1 MNAAPKPWTD
11 AYLRAAIKDEIELAK
26 AKMRRRVS
34 MPSLITMMTDLYPDP
49 PRGQGLVSAGAA
61 RHTLGATPLPRWRRS
76 WAAAGPLIGELG
88 LEIRHDTDEGSVS
101 VAVAGERRGVAEA
114 YQDHPSVDAAV
125 MAALVRAATKAFTEA
140 RDQ

>member
-1 MNAAPKPWTD
+1 MQKTWTD
-11 AYLRAAIKDEIELAK
+11 DYLRAAIKDEIELAK

-49 PRGQGLVSAGAA
+49 PRGGGLVSAGAA
-61 RHTLGATPLPRWRRS
+61 RHTLGATPLPRWRRT

-88 LEIRHDTDEGSVS
+88 LEIRHDTDEGAVS
-101 VAVAGERRGVAEA
+101 VGVAGERRGITEA
-114 YQDHPSVDAAV
+114 YRDHPSVDAAV